1 MVIAHSVEEKEG
13 TRQDG
18 MPQLKFE
25 KEILVSSCITSLKQ
39 IATNVFIFK
48 YSVLQIEEQLRIKG
62 GNSVKTFSF
71 QEYRYLS
78 FRLSKFSL
86 SVECSSTTYMYILTR
101 IIYYMYVF

>member
-1 MVIAHSVEEKEG
+1 MVIAHSVEGKEG

-48 YSVLQIEEQLRIKG
+48 YSVLQIEEQLHIKG

-71 QEYRYLS
+71 QEYSS
-78 FRLSKFSL
+78 FRLSKCSL

>member
-1 MVIAHSVEEKEG
+1 MVIAHRVEEKEG

-48 YSVLQIEEQLRIKG
+48 YSVLQIEEQLHIKG
-62 GNSVKTFSF
+62 GNAVKTFSF
-71 QEYRYLS
+71 QEYSS

-101 IIYYMYVF
+101 IIYYTYIF

>member
-48 YSVLQIEEQLRIKG
+48 YSVLQIEEQLHIKG
-62 GNSVKTFSF
+62 DNSVKTFSF
-71 QEYRYLS
+71 QEYLS
-78 FRLSKFSL
+78 FQLSKFSL